1 MRSSLRSSSPSPS
14 RGVTGALA
22 AVAALTLAGCSGL
35 GDEAESGP
43 PRLTPNLQMD
53 AAEAMIASSGSANE
67 RLNACELLDLT
78 TAEVIT
84 LTDAEM
90 PDVEPTGSGDLG
102 LICTYGGPGSPARAE
117 AETDTDS
124 DADLDDSDDSDDSG
138 GLDGTDGLNGTD
150 GVGGV
155 GGTGPWNLGA
165 TTTTTETPGPPAFEP
180 GIVPDTFAAGV
191 VEPQGGAEAALAG
204 QPLMLGAR
212 YACSEVRGTLAATVE
227 GAPPAAPGAPGPVSP
242 PLATAFIDCL
252 AAPTG
257 GGVEVHTILVSGDY
271 LWHITLVQPETA
283 RSPGAE
289 AEALAGLHRVARQ
302 ILA

>member
-53 AAEAMIASSGSANE
+53 SAEAMIASSGSANE

-117 AETDTDS
+117 AATATDS
-124 DADLDDSDDSDDSG
+124 DGDLDDSD
-138 GLDGTDGLNGTD
+138 GTDETD
-150 GVGGV
+150 R
-155 GGTGPWNLGA
+155 WNLGA
-165 TTTTTETPGPPAFEP
+165 TTTTTTPETPGPPAFEP

-242 PLATAFIDCL
+242 PLATAFLDCL

-271 LWHITLVQPETA
+271 LWHITLVQPETV

>member
-102 LICTYGGPGSPARAE
+102 LICTYGGPGSPDRAE
-117 AETDTDS
+117 AAADTGS
-124 DADLDDSDDSDDSG
+124 DADLDDSDDSDDP
-138 GLDGTDGLNGTD
+138 DGTDGLDDPDGVDGTD
-150 GVGGV
+150 E
-155 GGTGPWNLGA
+155 TAPWNLGA
-165 TTTTTETPGPPAFEP
+165 TTTTTTTETPAPPAFEP

-271 LWHITLVQPETA
+271 LWHITVVQPETA

-302 ILA
+302 ILG